1 MMRLAVLFTALVAVA
16 TAVPAGAQAPTP
28 SPHGYT
34 NTALQH
40 KAKPMTFS
48 NPGNPKYNPGTRSGR
63 DCISGRGANAG
74 QQTINPSPDSQGGDD
89 RLDSARPRRRQRG
102 VVHDEGPTGA
112 SLWTRA
118 LGPNGSAEGFAK
130 VFR

>member
-1 MMRLAVLFTALVAVA
+1 MMRLAVVVIALVAVA

-28 SPHGYT
+28 SPRAYK
-34 NTALQH
+34 NSALQH

-74 QQTINPSPDSQGGDD
+74 QQTINPVTGQPKAATIVSIPLGQGGG
-89 RLDSARPRRRQRG
+89 S
-102 VVHDEGPTGA
+102 VA
-112 SLWTRA
+112 SSTSKA
-118 LGPNGSAEGFAK
+118 QQAQACGHAH
-130 VFR
+130 

>member
-74 QQTINPSPDSQGGDD
+74 QQTINPITGQPKAATIVSIPLGQGGG
-89 RLDSARPRRRQRG
+89 S
-102 VVHDEGPTGA
+102 VA
-112 SLWTRA
+112 SSTTKAQQAQACGHVR
-118 LGPNGSAEGFAK
+118 
-130 VFR
+130 